1 MLELKK
7 LRLENGLKRS
17 EFARLIGIHQNT
29 IANYENGIC
38 EAPYD
43 TLIKFADFFD
53 ITIDE
58 LLGREKVD
66 TTVFNAAILT
76 VREKN
81 MLAKYRTLSIQ
92 NKSRADDFIDVLIKA
107 NNEDN

>member
-1 MLELKK
+1 MFELKK

-17 EFARLIGIHQNT
+17 ELAKLTGIHQNT

-53 ITIDE
+53 VTLDE
-58 LLGREKVD
+58 MLGRNKATIGSENSALLTAREKRMLSKYRLLD
-66 TTVFNAAILT
+66 SQNQSRIDDYLDILT
-76 VREKN
+76 KVN
-81 MLAKYRTLSIQ
+81 
-92 NKSRADDFIDVLIKA
+92 ID
-107 NNEDN
+107 

>member
-17 EFARLIGIHQNT
+17 ELARLTGIHQNT

-43 TLIKFADFFD
+43 TLIIFANFFD
-53 ITIDE
+53 ISIDE
-58 LLGREKVD
+58 LLGREKSLSEIENSAV
-66 TTVFNAAILT
+66 LSMH
-76 VREKN
+76 EKD
-81 MLAKYRTLSIQ
+81 LLKDYRHLSEQ
-92 NKSRADDFIDVLIKA
+92 NKRRVDDYINILLKT
-107 NNEDN
+107 DNS